1 MAVNMSNLIH
11 LDCSLRD
18 GGYYN
23 NWDFDESLINDYLQV
38 LSSIGVDYC
47 EIGFRFLK
55 NAGFKGVC
63 AFTSEEFLN
72 SLEIPKNLKIAIML
86 NASDLIH
93 NNKFNFDNLY
103 KLIPVKAKDS
113 KVNLIRVACHTE
125 YINHIIPLFDL

>member
-63 AFTSEEFLN
+63 AFTSEDFLN

-93 NNKFNFDNLY
+93 NNKFNFDN
-103 KLIPVKAKDS
+103 
-113 KVNLIRVACHTE
+113 
-125 YINHIIPLFDL
+125 

>member
-55 NAGFKGVC
+55 NAGFKGAC
-63 AFTSEEFLN
+63 AFTTEEFLN
-72 SLEIPKNLKIAIML
+72 SLEIKKSKNCY
-86 NASDLIH
+86 H
-93 NNKFNFDNLY
+93 
-103 KLIPVKAKDS
+103 VK
-113 KVNLIRVACHTE
+113 C
-125 YINHIIPLFDL
+125 

>member
-1 MAVNMSNLIH
+1 MNNLIH

-55 NAGFKGVC
+55 NAGFKC
-63 AFTSEEFLN
+63 L
-72 SLEIPKNLKIAIML
+72 
-86 NASDLIH
+86 
-93 NNKFNFDNLY
+93 
-103 KLIPVKAKDS
+103 
-113 KVNLIRVACHTE
+113 
-125 YINHIIPLFDL
+125 